1 MISVELRNLFR
12 TVYFFGE
19 KEKLNLEEFSR
30 DEAIALLD
38 VFLKASGTG
47 AEVHWIN
54 TTGLYAQGYIVNPY
68 EETLYFALRNKNVIL
83 SFKHA
88 HSKDKAQ
95 ELAQSLELDSQ
106 LDTEDVE
113 RFLHREAPWE
123 VVVDINLYLNISKVY
138 KKGLDDE
145 DMSAAFEEFVHQEFG
160 DDSPVGLFF
169 RFIRE

>member
-19 KEKLNLEEFSR
+19 KEKLNLEDFSR
-30 DEAIALLD
+30 DEAVELLD
-38 VFLKASGTG
+38 IFLKASE
-47 AEVHWIN
+47 AEVYWIN

-68 EETLYFALRNKNVIL
+68 EETLYFALRNKNAIF

-88 HSKDKAQ
+88 HTDEHKAK

-138 KKGLDDE
+138 KNHGLDDE